1 MGKLEFYKLIFFP
14 PGGRLPLENIADF
27 SVLFHLFVIGINID
41 TGLLKKLGKD
51 AVAIGVA
58 SFLTP
63 FLLNMVS
70 VLLLLPLDSST
81 PTDDPDGA
89 DISKVSL
96 IFIIMAMSMTSF
108 AGTSKLLSDL
118 QILNSD
124 IGRLAT
130 LASMVNDTCNYVF
143 FSAISAITA
152 SKKQEKL
159 IPLWALLWHSML
171 FIILMYGIRPLMIR
185 LAKSLPQSAGG
196 NQQQQTLKEIHF
208 LAIMIST
215 FIFSFLLNTGGM
227 PMEFGFLLYGTVIPE
242 GPPLGSALANKVDSL
257 ATGLLL
263 PSKFGLA
270 GFSVDLFEFRSN
282 SIEIVFLLLVILGYC
297 SKFLG
302 PFITGLFF
310 KLSLSESFTLGL
322 IMCCRG
328 VVEASIYMAL
338 RQSAVHFIYIYIYI
352 LFDKEKN

>member
-1 MGKLEFYKLIFFP
+1 M
-14 PGGRLPLENIADF
+14 
-27 SVLFHLFVIGINID
+27 
-41 TGLLKKLGKD
+41 GKD
-51 AVAIGVA
+51 AVAVGVA

-70 VLLLLPLDSST
+70 VLFLLPLDRST
-81 PTDDPDGA
+81 ATDDPDGD

-96 IFIIMAMSMTSF
+96 VFIIMAMSMTSF

-171 FIILMYGIRPLMIR
+171 FIILLYGIRPLMIR
-185 LAKSLPQSAGG
+185 LAKSLPQSGSVAGG
-196 NQQQQTLKEIHF
+196 NQQHQTLKEIHF
-208 LAIMIST
+208 LAIMISA

-227 PMEFGFLLYGTVIPE
+227 PMGFGFLLYGTVIPE

-270 GFSVDLFEFRSN
+270 GFSVDVFEFHSN
-282 SIEIVFLLLVILGYC
+282 PIEIVFLLLVILGYC

-310 KLSLSESFTLGL
+310 KLSITESFTLGL

-338 RQSAVHFIYIYIYI
+338 RQSAVHFIY
-352 LFDKEKN
+352 FV